1 MNDNSLKFSLLV
13 LNKLYLIMDLKTIL
27 ALLCPLLVVSCGKES
42 LPISPERQD
51 DMTVSFLG
59 NIGPSTRATDS
70 NFETGD
76 AIGVF
81 AIEKTSS
88 NPDGDILTSNHADN
102 VKYSYSGGSFKEA
115 STVIKQIT
123 FQRLMFYKAIYPY
136 TSSARNE
143 FTFSVKTNQSYG
155 DYYTLSDLMTADT
168 EATTEV
174 TPHLVFSHKLSNII
188 INLKYEEKPGGS
200 EQMFFNNVLV
210 EAKANINENTFT
222 AFGTTKTVIASGN
235 GNNSFKVILP
245 PQTIAEKVTLI
256 TLKVGS
262 KTFTFFPESDFIW
275 KSGMQYTY
283 DVTVSKAGIIS
294 FTSSINPWETDN

>member
-1 MNDNSLKFSLLV
+1 MNKR
-13 LNKLYLIMDLKTIL
+13 LILM
-27 ALLCPLLVVSCGKES
+27 LLCPLMIVACNKQVPEKKPVPEQPEPQKEG
-42 LPISPERQD
+42 ISFKGIIKP
-51 DMTVSFLG
+51 MS
-59 NIGPSTRATDS
+59 RATDS
-70 NFETGD
+70 GFETGD

-81 AIEKTSS
+81 AVEKTTGNVSGRLMSS
-88 NPDGDILTSNHADN
+88 NYADN
-102 VKYSYSGGSFKEA
+102 VKYVYSNGLFSGATS
-115 STVIKQIT
+115 VIEQPTDKP
-123 FQRLMFYKAIYPY
+123 LMFYKAVYPY
-136 TSSARNE
+136 SSDLRNE
-143 FTFSVKTNQSYG
+143 FSFAVGSDQSNSSS
-155 DYYTLSDLMTADT
+155 YTMSDLMTADT

>member
-1 MNDNSLKFSLLV
+1 MNKR
-13 LNKLYLIMDLKTIL
+13 LILM
-27 ALLCPLLVVSCGKES
+27 LLCPLMIVACNKQVPEKKPVPEQPEPQKEG
-42 LPISPERQD
+42 ISFKGIIKP
-51 DMTVSFLG
+51 MS
-59 NIGPSTRATDS
+59 RATD
-70 NFETGD
+70 NGFETGD

-81 AIEKTSS
+81 AVEKTTGNVSGRLMSS
-88 NPDGDILTSNHADN
+88 NYADN
-102 VKYSYSGGSFKEA
+102 VKYVYSNGLFSGATS
-115 STVIKQIT
+115 VIEQPTDKP
-123 FQRLMFYKAIYPY
+123 LMFYKAVYPY
-136 TSSARNE
+136 SSDLRNE
-143 FTFSVKTNQSYG
+143 FSFAVGSDQSNSSS
-155 DYYTLSDLMTADT
+155 YTMSDLMTADT

>member
-1 MNDNSLKFSLLV
+1 MNKR
-13 LNKLYLIMDLKTIL
+13 LILM
-27 ALLCPLLVVSCGKES
+27 LLCPLMIVACNKQVPEKKPVPEQPEPQKEG
-42 LPISPERQD
+42 ISFKGIIKP
-51 DMTVSFLG
+51 MS
-59 NIGPSTRATDS
+59 RATD
-70 NFETGD
+70 NGFETGD

-81 AIEKTSS
+81 AVEKTTGNVSGRLMSS
-88 NPDGDILTSNHADN
+88 NYADN
-102 VKYSYSGGSFKEA
+102 VKYVYSNGLFSGATS
-115 STVIKQIT
+115 VIEQPTDKP
-123 FQRLMFYKAIYPY
+123 LMFYKAVYPY
-136 TSSARNE
+136 SSDLRNE
-143 FTFSVKTNQSYG
+143 FSFAVGSDQSNSSS
-155 DYYTLSDLMTADT
+155 YTMSDLMTADT

-222 AFGTTKTVIASGN
+222 SFGTTKTVIASGN

>member
-1 MNDNSLKFSLLV
+1 ML
-13 LNKLYLIMDLKTIL
+13 LKTIL

-70 NFETGD
+70 NFEAGD

-81 AIEKTSS
+81 AVEKTTGNVSGRLMSS
-88 NPDGDILTSNHADN
+88 NYADN
-102 VKYSYSGGSFKEA
+102 VKYVYSNGLFSGATS
-115 STVIKQIT
+115 VIEQPTDKP
-123 FQRLMFYKAIYPY
+123 LMFYKAVYPY
-136 TSSARNE
+136 SSDLRNE
-143 FTFSVKTNQSYG
+143 FSFAVGSDQSNSSS
-155 DYYTLSDLMTADT
+155 YTMSDLMTADT

-222 AFGTTKTVIASGN
+222 SFGTTKTVIASWN

>member
-1 MNDNSLKFSLLV
+1 M
-13 LNKLYLIMDLKTIL
+13 
-27 ALLCPLLVVSCGKES
+27 
-42 LPISPERQD
+42 
-51 DMTVSFLG
+51 
-59 NIGPSTRATDS
+59 
-70 NFETGD
+70 
-76 AIGVF
+76 F

-102 VKYSYSGGSFKEA
+102 VKYSYSGGSFKGA

-155 DYYTLSDLMTADT
+155 DYYTLS
-168 EATTEV
+168 E
-174 TPHLVFSHKLSNII
+174 
-188 INLKYEEKPGGS
+188 
-200 EQMFFNNVLV
+200 
-210 EAKANINENTFT
+210 
-222 AFGTTKTVIASGN
+222 GN

-262 KTFTFFPESDFIW
+262 KTFTFFPENDFIW

>member
-1 MNDNSLKFSLLV
+1 MNKR
-13 LNKLYLIMDLKTIL
+13 LILM
-27 ALLCPLLVVSCGKES
+27 LLCPLMIVACNKQVPEKKPVPEQPEPQKEG
-42 LPISPERQD
+42 ISFKGIIKP
-51 DMTVSFLG
+51 MS
-59 NIGPSTRATDS
+59 RATD
-70 NFETGD
+70 NGFETGD

-81 AIEKTSS
+81 AVEKTTGNMSGRLMSS
-88 NPDGDILTSNHADN
+88 NYADN
-102 VKYSYSGGSFKEA
+102 VKYVYSNGLFSGATS
-115 STVIKQIT
+115 VIEQPTDKP
-123 FQRLMFYKAIYPY
+123 LMFYKAVYPY
-136 TSSARNE
+136 SSDLRNE
-143 FTFSVKTNQSYG
+143 FSFAVGSDQSNSSS
-155 DYYTLSDLMTADT
+155 YTMSDLMTADT

>member
-1 MNDNSLKFSLLV
+1 M
-13 LNKLYLIMDLKTIL
+13 
-27 ALLCPLLVVSCGKES
+27 LLCPLMIVACNKQVPEKKPVPEQPEPQKEG
-42 LPISPERQD
+42 ISFKGTIKP
-51 DMTVSFLG
+51 MS
-59 NIGPSTRATDS
+59 RATD
-70 NFETGD
+70 NGFEAGD

-81 AIEKTSS
+81 AVEKTTANVSGKLLSS
-88 NPDGDILTSNHADN
+88 NYADN
-102 VKYSYSGGSFKEA
+102 VKYIYSNGLFTGATS
-115 STVIKQIT
+115 VIEQPTDKP
-123 FQRLMFYKAIYPY
+123 LMFYKAVYPY
-136 TSSARNE
+136 SSDLRNE
-143 FTFSVKTNQSYG
+143 FSFAVGSDQSNSSS
-155 DYYTLSDLMTADT
+155 YTMSDLMTADT

-262 KTFTFFPESDFIW
+262 KTFTFFPESDFI
-275 KSGMQYTY
+275 
-283 DVTVSKAGIIS
+283 
-294 FTSSINPWETDN
+294 

>member
-1 MNDNSLKFSLLV
+1 MNKR
-13 LNKLYLIMDLKTIL
+13 LILM
-27 ALLCPLLVVSCGKES
+27 LLCPLMIVACNKQVPEKKPVPEQPEPQKEG
-42 LPISPERQD
+42 ISFKGTIKP
-51 DMTVSFLG
+51 MS
-59 NIGPSTRATDS
+59 RATD
-70 NFETGD
+70 NGFEAGD

-81 AIEKTSS
+81 AVEKTTGNVSGRLMSS
-88 NPDGDILTSNHADN
+88 NYADN
-102 VKYSYSGGSFKEA
+102 VKYVYSNGLFSGATS
-115 STVIKQIT
+115 VIEQPTDKP
-123 FQRLMFYKAIYPY
+123 LMFYKAVYPY
-136 TSSARNE
+136 SFDLRNE
-143 FTFSVKTNQSYG
+143 FSFAVGSDQSNSSS
-155 DYYTLSDLMTADT
+155 YTMSDLMTADT

>member
-1 MNDNSLKFSLLV
+1 MNKR
-13 LNKLYLIMDLKTIL
+13 LILM
-27 ALLCPLLVVSCGKES
+27 LLCPLMFVACNKQVPEKKPVPEQPEPQKEG
-42 LPISPERQD
+42 ISFKGIIKP
-51 DMTVSFLG
+51 MS
-59 NIGPSTRATDS
+59 RATD
-70 NFETGD
+70 NGFETGD

-81 AIEKTSS
+81 AVEKTTGNVSGRLMSS
-88 NPDGDILTSNHADN
+88 NYADN
-102 VKYSYSGGSFKEA
+102 VKYVYSNGLFSGATS
-115 STVIKQIT
+115 VIEQPTDKP
-123 FQRLMFYKAIYPY
+123 LMFYKAVYPY
-136 TSSARNE
+136 SSDLRNE
-143 FTFSVKTNQSYG
+143 FTLAVDSDQSNSSS
-155 DYYTLSDLMTADT
+155 YTMSDLMTADT

>member
-1 MNDNSLKFSLLV
+1 M
-13 LNKLYLIMDLKTIL
+13 
-27 ALLCPLLVVSCGKES
+27 
-42 LPISPERQD
+42 
-51 DMTVSFLG
+51 
-59 NIGPSTRATDS
+59 
-70 NFETGD
+70 
-76 AIGVF
+76 F
-81 AIEKTSS
+81 AVEKTTGNVSGRLMSS
-88 NPDGDILTSNHADN
+88 NYADN
-102 VKYSYSGGSFKEA
+102 VKYVYSNGLFSGATS
-115 STVIKQIT
+115 VIEQPTDKP
-123 FQRLMFYKAIYPY
+123 LMFYKAVYPY
-136 TSSARNE
+136 SSDLRNE
-143 FTFSVKTNQSYG
+143 FSFAVGSDQSNSSSYAM
-155 DYYTLSDLMTADT
+155 SDLMTADT

>member
-1 MNDNSLKFSLLV
+1 
-13 LNKLYLIMDLKTIL
+13 
-27 ALLCPLLVVSCGKES
+27 
-42 LPISPERQD
+42 
-51 DMTVSFLG
+51 MTVSFLG

-81 AIEKTSS
+81 AVEKTTGNVSGRLMSS
-88 NPDGDILTSNHADN
+88 NYADN
-102 VKYSYSGGSFKEA
+102 VKYVYSNGLFSGATS
-115 STVIKQIT
+115 VIEQPTDKP
-123 FQRLMFYKAIYPY
+123 LMFYKAVYPY
-136 TSSARNE
+136 SSDLRNE
-143 FTFSVKTNQSYG
+143 FSFAVGSDQSNSSS
-155 DYYTLSDLMTADT
+155 YTMSDLMTADT

-275 KSGMQYTY
+275 KSGMQHTY

>member
-1 MNDNSLKFSLLV
+1 M
-13 LNKLYLIMDLKTIL
+13 
-27 ALLCPLLVVSCGKES
+27 
-42 LPISPERQD
+42 
-51 DMTVSFLG
+51 
-59 NIGPSTRATDS
+59 
-70 NFETGD
+70 
-76 AIGVF
+76 F

-102 VKYSYSGGSFKEA
+102 VKYSYSGGSFKGA

-155 DYYTLSDLMTADT
+155 DFYTLSDLMTADT

-294 FTSSINPWETDN
+294 FTSSINPWETYN

>member
-1 MNDNSLKFSLLV
+1 MNKR
-13 LNKLYLIMDLKTIL
+13 LILM
-27 ALLCPLLVVSCGKES
+27 LLCPLMIVACNKQVPEKKPVPEQPEPQKEG
-42 LPISPERQD
+42 ISFKGTIKP
-51 DMTVSFLG
+51 MS
-59 NIGPSTRATDS
+59 RATD
-70 NFETGD
+70 NGFEAGD

-81 AIEKTSS
+81 AVEKTTGNVSGRLMSS
-88 NPDGDILTSNHADN
+88 NYADN
-102 VKYSYSGGSFKEA
+102 VKYVYSNGLFSGATS
-115 STVIKQIT
+115 VIEQPTDKP
-123 FQRLMFYKAIYPY
+123 LMFYKAVYPY
-136 TSSARNE
+136 SSDLRNE
-143 FTFSVKTNQSYG
+143 FSFAVGSDQSNSSS
-155 DYYTLSDLMTADT
+155 YTMSDLMTADT

-262 KTFTFFPESDFIW
+262 KTFTFFPESAFIW

>member
-1 MNDNSLKFSLLV
+1 MNKR
-13 LNKLYLIMDLKTIL
+13 LILM
-27 ALLCPLLVVSCGKES
+27 LLCPLMIVACNKQVPEKKPVPEQPEPQKEG
-42 LPISPERQD
+42 ISFKGIIKP
-51 DMTVSFLG
+51 MS
-59 NIGPSTRATDS
+59 RATDS
-70 NFETGD
+70 GFETGD

-81 AIEKTSS
+81 AVEKTTGNVSGRLMSS
-88 NPDGDILTSNHADN
+88 NYADN
-102 VKYSYSGGSFKEA
+102 VKYVYSNGLFSGATS
-115 STVIKQIT
+115 VIEQPTDKP
-123 FQRLMFYKAIYPY
+123 LMFYKAVYPY
-136 TSSARNE
+136 SADLRNE
-143 FTFSVKTNQSYG
+143 FTFAVGSDQSNSSS
-155 DYYTLSDLMTADT
+155 YTMSDLMTADT

-245 PQTIAEKVTLI
+245 PQTITEKVTLI

-283 DVTVSKAGIIS
+283 DVTVNKAGIIS

>member
-1 MNDNSLKFSLLV
+1 M
-13 LNKLYLIMDLKTIL
+13 
-27 ALLCPLLVVSCGKES
+27 
-42 LPISPERQD
+42 
-51 DMTVSFLG
+51 
-59 NIGPSTRATDS
+59 
-70 NFETGD
+70 
-76 AIGVF
+76 F

-102 VKYSYSGGSFKEA
+102 VKYSYSGGSFKGA

-200 EQMFFNNVLV
+200 EQMFL
-210 EAKANINENTFT
+210 
-222 AFGTTKTVIASGN
+222 TTCWLRQK
-235 GNNSFKVILP
+235 P
-245 PQTIAEKVTLI
+245 
-256 TLKVGS
+256 
-262 KTFTFFPESDFIW
+262 
-275 KSGMQYTY
+275 
-283 DVTVSKAGIIS
+283 
-294 FTSSINPWETDN
+294 TSMRTHSRPSERPRP

>member
-1 MNDNSLKFSLLV
+1 MNKR
-13 LNKLYLIMDLKTIL
+13 LILM
-27 ALLCPLLVVSCGKES
+27 LLCPLMIVACNKQVPEKKPVPEQPEPQKEG
-42 LPISPERQD
+42 ISFKGIIKP
-51 DMTVSFLG
+51 MS
-59 NIGPSTRATDS
+59 RATDS
-70 NFETGD
+70 GFETGD

-81 AIEKTSS
+81 AVEKTTGNVSGRLMSS
-88 NPDGDILTSNHADN
+88 NYADN
-102 VKYSYSGGSFKEA
+102 VKYVYSNGLFSGATS
-115 STVIKQIT
+115 VIEQPTDKP
-123 FQRLMFYKAIYPY
+123 LMFYKAVYPY
-136 TSSARNE
+136 SADLRNE
-143 FTFSVKTNQSYG
+143 FTFAVGSDQSNSSS
-155 DYYTLSDLMTADT
+155 YTMSDLMTADT

-245 PQTIAEKVTLI
+245 PQTITEKVTLI

-283 DVTVSKAGIIS
+283 DVTVNKAGIIS
-294 FTSSINPWETDN
+294 FTSNINPWETDN

>member
-1 MNDNSLKFSLLV
+1 
-13 LNKLYLIMDLKTIL
+13 MDLKTIL

-51 DMTVSFLG
+51 GMTVSFLG

-81 AIEKTSS
+81 AVEKTTGNVSGRLMSS
-88 NPDGDILTSNHADN
+88 NYADN
-102 VKYSYSGGSFKEA
+102 VKYVYSNGLFSGATS
-115 STVIKQIT
+115 VIEQPTDKP
-123 FQRLMFYKAIYPY
+123 LMFYKAVYPY
-136 TSSARNE
+136 SSDLRNE
-143 FTFSVKTNQSYG
+143 FSFAVGSDQSNSSS
-155 DYYTLSDLMTADT
+155 YTMSDLMTADT

-174 TPHLVFSHKLSNII
+174 TPHLVFNHKLSNII

>member
-1 MNDNSLKFSLLV
+1 MNKR
-13 LNKLYLIMDLKTIL
+13 LILM
-27 ALLCPLLVVSCGKES
+27 LLCPLMIVACNKQVPEKKPVPEQSEPQKEG
-42 LPISPERQD
+42 ISFKGIIKP
-51 DMTVSFLG
+51 MS
-59 NIGPSTRATDS
+59 RATD
-70 NFETGD
+70 NGFETGD

-81 AIEKTSS
+81 AVEKTTGNMSGRLMSS
-88 NPDGDILTSNHADN
+88 NYADN
-102 VKYSYSGGSFKEA
+102 VKYVYSNGLFSGATS
-115 STVIKQIT
+115 VIEQPTDKP
-123 FQRLMFYKAIYPY
+123 LMFYKAVYPY
-136 TSSARNE
+136 SSDLRNE
-143 FTFSVKTNQSYG
+143 FSFAVGSDQSNSSS
-155 DYYTLSDLMTADT
+155 YTMSDLMTADT

>member
-1 MNDNSLKFSLLV
+1 MNKR
-13 LNKLYLIMDLKTIL
+13 LILM
-27 ALLCPLLVVSCGKES
+27 LLCPLMIVACNKQVPEKKPVPEQPEPQKEG
-42 LPISPERQD
+42 ISFKGTIKP
-51 DMTVSFLG
+51 MS
-59 NIGPSTRATDS
+59 RATD
-70 NFETGD
+70 NGFEAGD

-81 AIEKTSS
+81 AVEKTTGNVSGRLMSS
-88 NPDGDILTSNHADN
+88 NYADN
-102 VKYSYSGGSFKEA
+102 VKYVYSNGLFSGATS
-115 STVIKQIT
+115 VIEQPTDKP
-123 FQRLMFYKAIYPY
+123 LMFYKAVYPY
-136 TSSARNE
+136 SSDLRNE
-143 FTFSVKTNQSYG
+143 FSFAVGSDQSNSSS
-155 DYYTLSDLMTADT
+155 YTMSDLMTADT

>member
-1 MNDNSLKFSLLV
+1 MNKR
-13 LNKLYLIMDLKTIL
+13 LILM
-27 ALLCPLLVVSCGKES
+27 LLCPLMIVACNKQVPEKKPVPEQPEPQKEGIS
-42 LPISPERQD
+42 FKGIIKPIS
-51 DMTVSFLG
+51 
-59 NIGPSTRATDS
+59 RATD
-70 NFETGD
+70 NGFEAGD

-81 AIEKTSS
+81 AVEKTTGNMSGRLMSS
-88 NPDGDILTSNHADN
+88 NYADN
-102 VKYSYSGGSFKEA
+102 VKYVYSNGLFSGATS
-115 STVIKQIT
+115 VIEQPTDKP
-123 FQRLMFYKAIYPY
+123 LMFYKAVYPY
-136 TSSARNE
+136 SSDLRNE
-143 FTFSVKTNQSYG
+143 FSFAVGSDQSNSSS
-155 DYYTLSDLMTADT
+155 YTMSDLMTADT

-222 AFGTTKTVIASGN
+222 AVGTTKTVIASGN

>member
-1 MNDNSLKFSLLV
+1 M
-13 LNKLYLIMDLKTIL
+13 
-27 ALLCPLLVVSCGKES
+27 
-42 LPISPERQD
+42 
-51 DMTVSFLG
+51 
-59 NIGPSTRATDS
+59 
-70 NFETGD
+70 
-76 AIGVF
+76 
-81 AIEKTSS
+81 
-88 NPDGDILTSNHADN
+88 
-102 VKYSYSGGSFKEA
+102 
-115 STVIKQIT
+115 
-123 FQRLMFYKAIYPY
+123 
-136 TSSARNE
+136 
-143 FTFSVKTNQSYG
+143 
-155 DYYTLSDLMTADT
+155 
-168 EATTEV
+168 
-174 TPHLVFSHKLSNII
+174 VFSHKLSNII

>member
-1 MNDNSLKFSLLV
+1 MNKR
-13 LNKLYLIMDLKTIL
+13 LILM
-27 ALLCPLLVVSCGKES
+27 LLCPLMIVACNKQVPEKKPVPEQPEPQKEG
-42 LPISPERQD
+42 ISFKGIIKP
-51 DMTVSFLG
+51 MS
-59 NIGPSTRATDS
+59 RATD
-70 NFETGD
+70 NGFETGD

-81 AIEKTSS
+81 AVEKTTGNVSGRLMSS
-88 NPDGDILTSNHADN
+88 NYADN
-102 VKYSYSGGSFKEA
+102 VKYVYSNGLFSGATS
-115 STVIKQIT
+115 VIEQPTDKP
-123 FQRLMFYKAIYPY
+123 LMFYKAVYPY
-136 TSSARNE
+136 SSDLRNE
-143 FTFSVKTNQSYG
+143 FTFAVGSDQSNSSS
-155 DYYTLSDLMTADT
+155 YTMSDLMTADT

>member
-1 MNDNSLKFSLLV
+1 MNKR
-13 LNKLYLIMDLKTIL
+13 LILM
-27 ALLCPLLVVSCGKES
+27 LLCPLMIVACNKQVPEKKPVPEQPEPQKEG
-42 LPISPERQD
+42 ISFKGTIKP
-51 DMTVSFLG
+51 MS
-59 NIGPSTRATDS
+59 RATD
-70 NFETGD
+70 NGFEAGD

-81 AIEKTSS
+81 AVEKTTGNVSGRLMSS
-88 NPDGDILTSNHADN
+88 NYADN
-102 VKYSYSGGSFKEA
+102 VKYVYSNGLFSGATS
-115 STVIKQIT
+115 VIEQPTDKP
-123 FQRLMFYKAIYPY
+123 LMFYKAVYPY
-136 TSSARNE
+136 SSDLRNE
-143 FTFSVKTNQSYG
+143 FSFAVGSDQSNSSS
-155 DYYTLSDLMTADT
+155 YTMSDLMTADT

-200 EQMFFNNVLV
+200 EQMYFNNVLV

>member
-1 MNDNSLKFSLLV
+1 MNKR
-13 LNKLYLIMDLKTIL
+13 LILM
-27 ALLCPLLVVSCGKES
+27 LLCPLMIVACNKQVPEKKPVPEQPEPQKEG
-42 LPISPERQD
+42 ISFKGIIKP
-51 DMTVSFLG
+51 MS
-59 NIGPSTRATDS
+59 RATD
-70 NFETGD
+70 NGFEAGD

-81 AIEKTSS
+81 AVEKTTGNVSGRLMSS
-88 NPDGDILTSNHADN
+88 NYADN
-102 VKYSYSGGSFKEA
+102 VKYVYSNGLFSGATS
-115 STVIKQIT
+115 VIEQPTDKP
-123 FQRLMFYKAIYPY
+123 LMFYKAVYPY
-136 TSSARNE
+136 SSDLRNE
-143 FTFSVKTNQSYG
+143 FSFAVGSDQSNSSS
-155 DYYTLSDLMTADT
+155 YTMSDLMTADT

>member
-1 MNDNSLKFSLLV
+1 MN
-13 LNKLYLIMDLKTIL
+13 LKTIL

-81 AIEKTSS
+81 AVEKTTGNVSGRLMSS
-88 NPDGDILTSNHADN
+88 NYADN
-102 VKYSYSGGSFKEA
+102 VKYVYSNGLFSGATS
-115 STVIKQIT
+115 VIEQPTDKP
-123 FQRLMFYKAIYPY
+123 LMFYKAVYPY
-136 TSSARNE
+136 SSDLRNE
-143 FTFSVKTNQSYG
+143 FSFAVGSDQSNSSS
-155 DYYTLSDLMTADT
+155 YTMSDLMTADT

-200 EQMFFNNVLV
+200 EQMFL
-210 EAKANINENTFT
+210 
-222 AFGTTKTVIASGN
+222 TTCWLRQK
-235 GNNSFKVILP
+235 P
-245 PQTIAEKVTLI
+245 
-256 TLKVGS
+256 
-262 KTFTFFPESDFIW
+262 
-275 KSGMQYTY
+275 
-283 DVTVSKAGIIS
+283 
-294 FTSSINPWETDN
+294 TSMRTHSRPSERPRP

>member
-1 MNDNSLKFSLLV
+1 MNKR
-13 LNKLYLIMDLKTIL
+13 LILM
-27 ALLCPLLVVSCGKES
+27 LLCPLMIVACNKQVPEKKPVPEQPEPQKEG
-42 LPISPERQD
+42 ISFKGIIKP
-51 DMTVSFLG
+51 MS
-59 NIGPSTRATDS
+59 RATD
-70 NFETGD
+70 NGFETGD

-81 AIEKTSS
+81 AVEKTTSNVSGRLMSS
-88 NPDGDILTSNHADN
+88 NYADN
-102 VKYSYSGGSFKEA
+102 VKYVYSNGLFSGATS
-115 STVIKQIT
+115 VIEQPTDKP
-123 FQRLMFYKAIYPY
+123 LMFYKAVYPY
-136 TSSARNE
+136 SADLRNE
-143 FTFSVKTNQSYG
+143 FTFAVGSDQSNSSS
-155 DYYTLSDLMTADT
+155 YTMSDLMTADT

-245 PQTIAEKVTLI
+245 PQTITEKVTLI

-283 DVTVSKAGIIS
+283 DVTVNKAGIIS

>member
-1 MNDNSLKFSLLV
+1 MNKR
-13 LNKLYLIMDLKTIL
+13 LILM
-27 ALLCPLLVVSCGKES
+27 LLCPLMIVACNKQVPEKKPVPEQSEPQKEG
-42 LPISPERQD
+42 ISFKGTIKP
-51 DMTVSFLG
+51 MS
-59 NIGPSTRATDS
+59 RATD
-70 NFETGD
+70 NGFEAGD

-81 AIEKTSS
+81 AVEKTTGNVSGRLMSS
-88 NPDGDILTSNHADN
+88 NYADN
-102 VKYSYSGGSFKEA
+102 VKYVYSNGLFSGATS
-115 STVIKQIT
+115 VIEQPTDKP
-123 FQRLMFYKAIYPY
+123 LMFYKAVYPY
-136 TSSARNE
+136 SSDLRNE
-143 FTFSVKTNQSYG
+143 FSFAVGSDQSNSSS
-155 DYYTLSDLMTADT
+155 YTMSDLMTADT

>member
-1 MNDNSLKFSLLV
+1 MNKR
-13 LNKLYLIMDLKTIL
+13 LILM
-27 ALLCPLLVVSCGKES
+27 LLCPLMIVACNKQVPEKKPVPEQSEPQKEG
-42 LPISPERQD
+42 ISFKGTIKP
-51 DMTVSFLG
+51 MS
-59 NIGPSTRATDS
+59 RATD
-70 NFETGD
+70 NGFEAGD

-81 AIEKTSS
+81 AVEKTTGNVSGRLMSS
-88 NPDGDILTSNHADN
+88 NYADN
-102 VKYSYSGGSFKEA
+102 VKYVYSNGLFSGATS
-115 STVIKQIT
+115 VIEQPTDKP
-123 FQRLMFYKAIYPY
+123 LMFYKAVYPY
-136 TSSARNE
+136 SSDLRNE
-143 FTFSVKTNQSYG
+143 FSFAVGSDQSNSSS
-155 DYYTLSDLMTADT
+155 YTMSDLMTADT

-275 KSGMQYTY
+275 KSGMQYIY

>member
-1 MNDNSLKFSLLV
+1 M
-13 LNKLYLIMDLKTIL
+13 
-27 ALLCPLLVVSCGKES
+27 
-42 LPISPERQD
+42 
-51 DMTVSFLG
+51 
-59 NIGPSTRATDS
+59 
-70 NFETGD
+70 
-76 AIGVF
+76 F
-81 AIEKTSS
+81 AVEKTTGNVSGRLMSS
-88 NPDGDILTSNHADN
+88 NYADN
-102 VKYSYSGGSFKEA
+102 VKYVYSNGLFSGATS
-115 STVIKQIT
+115 VIEQPTDKP
-123 FQRLMFYKAIYPY
+123 LMFYKAVYPY
-136 TSSARNE
+136 SSDLRNE
-143 FTFSVKTNQSYG
+143 FSFAVGSDQSNSSS
-155 DYYTLSDLMTADT
+155 YTMSDLMTADT

-294 FTSSINPWETDN
+294 FSSSINPWETDN

>member
-1 MNDNSLKFSLLV
+1 MNKR
-13 LNKLYLIMDLKTIL
+13 LILM
-27 ALLCPLLVVSCGKES
+27 LLCPLMIVACNKQVPEKKPVPEQSEPQKEG
-42 LPISPERQD
+42 ISFKGTIKP
-51 DMTVSFLG
+51 MS
-59 NIGPSTRATDS
+59 RATD
-70 NFETGD
+70 NGFEAGD

-81 AIEKTSS
+81 AVEKTTGNVSGRLMSS
-88 NPDGDILTSNHADN
+88 NYADN
-102 VKYSYSGGSFKEA
+102 VKYVYSNGLFSGANS
-115 STVIKQIT
+115 VIEQPTDKP
-123 FQRLMFYKAIYPY
+123 LMFYKAVYPY
-136 TSSARNE
+136 SSDLRNE
-143 FTFSVKTNQSYG
+143 FSFAVGSDQSNSSS
-155 DYYTLSDLMTADT
+155 YTMSDLMTADT

>member
-1 MNDNSLKFSLLV
+1 MNKR
-13 LNKLYLIMDLKTIL
+13 LILM
-27 ALLCPLLVVSCGKES
+27 LLCPLMIVACNKQVPEKKPVPEQPEPQKEG
-42 LPISPERQD
+42 ISFKGIIKP
-51 DMTVSFLG
+51 MS
-59 NIGPSTRATDS
+59 RATD
-70 NFETGD
+70 NGFETGD

-81 AIEKTSS
+81 AVEKTTGNMSGRLMSS
-88 NPDGDILTSNHADN
+88 NYADN
-102 VKYSYSGGSFKEA
+102 VKYVYSNGLFSGATS
-115 STVIKQIT
+115 VIEQPTDKP
-123 FQRLMFYKAIYPY
+123 LMFYKAVYPY
-136 TSSARNE
+136 SSDLRNE
-143 FTFSVKTNQSYG
+143 FSFAVGSDQSNSSS
-155 DYYTLSDLMTADT
+155 YTMSDLMTADT

-222 AFGTTKTVIASGN
+222 AVGTTKTVIASGN

>member
-1 MNDNSLKFSLLV
+1 MNKR
-13 LNKLYLIMDLKTIL
+13 LILM
-27 ALLCPLLVVSCGKES
+27 LLCPLMIVACNKQVPEKKPVPEQPEPQKEGIS
-42 LPISPERQD
+42 FKGIIKPIS
-51 DMTVSFLG
+51 
-59 NIGPSTRATDS
+59 RATD
-70 NFETGD
+70 NGFEAGD

-81 AIEKTSS
+81 AVEKTTGNMSGRLMSS
-88 NPDGDILTSNHADN
+88 NYADN
-102 VKYSYSGGSFKEA
+102 VKYVYSNGLFSGATS
-115 STVIKQIT
+115 VIEQPTDKP
-123 FQRLMFYKAIYPY
+123 LMFYKAVYPY
-136 TSSARNE
+136 SSDLRNE
-143 FTFSVKTNQSYG
+143 FSFAVGSDQSNSSS
-155 DYYTLSDLMTADT
+155 YTMSDLMTADT

>member
-1 MNDNSLKFSLLV
+1 MNKR
-13 LNKLYLIMDLKTIL
+13 LILM
-27 ALLCPLLVVSCGKES
+27 LLCPLMIVACNKQVPEKKPVPEQPEPQKEG
-42 LPISPERQD
+42 ISFKGTIKP
-51 DMTVSFLG
+51 MS
-59 NIGPSTRATDS
+59 RATD
-70 NFETGD
+70 NGFETGD

-81 AIEKTSS
+81 AVEKTTGNVSGRLMSS
-88 NPDGDILTSNHADN
+88 NYADN
-102 VKYSYSGGSFKEA
+102 VKYVYSNGLFSGATS
-115 STVIKQIT
+115 VIEQPTDKP
-123 FQRLMFYKAIYPY
+123 LMFYKAVYPY
-136 TSSARNE
+136 SSDLRNE
-143 FTFSVKTNQSYG
+143 FSFAVGSDQSNSSS
-155 DYYTLSDLMTADT
+155 YTMSDLMTADT

>member
-1 MNDNSLKFSLLV
+1 MNKR
-13 LNKLYLIMDLKTIL
+13 LILM
-27 ALLCPLLVVSCGKES
+27 LLCPLMIVACNKQVPEKKPVPEQSEPQKEG
-42 LPISPERQD
+42 ISFKGTIKP
-51 DMTVSFLG
+51 MS
-59 NIGPSTRATDS
+59 RATD
-70 NFETGD
+70 NGFETGD

-81 AIEKTSS
+81 AVEKTTGNVSGRLMSS
-88 NPDGDILTSNHADN
+88 NYADN
-102 VKYSYSGGSFKEA
+102 VKYVYSNGLFSGATS
-115 STVIKQIT
+115 VIEQPTDKP
-123 FQRLMFYKAIYPY
+123 LMFYKAVYPY
-136 TSSARNE
+136 SSDLRNE
-143 FTFSVKTNQSYG
+143 FSFAVGSDQSNSSS
-155 DYYTLSDLMTADT
+155 YTMSDLMTADT

>member
-1 MNDNSLKFSLLV
+1 MNKN
-13 LNKLYLIMDLKTIL
+13 LIIT
-27 ALLCPLLVVSCGKES
+27 LLCSLIVVACGKSNPEKKPDPTPEPQPQKES
-42 LPISPERQD
+42 ISFKGTIKPIS
-51 DMTVSFLG
+51 
-59 NIGPSTRATDS
+59 RATDTG
-70 NFETGD
+70 FEAGD

-81 AIEKTSS
+81 AVEKTTANVSGKLLSS
-88 NPDGDILTSNHADN
+88 NYADN
-102 VKYSYSGGSFKEA
+102 VKYIYSNGLFTGATS
-115 STVIKQIT
+115 VIEQPTDKP
-123 FQRLMFYKAIYPY
+123 LMFYKAVYPY
-136 TSSARNE
+136 SSDLRNE
-143 FTFSVKTNQSYG
+143 FSFAVGSDQSNSSS
-155 DYYTLSDLMTADT
+155 YTMSDLMTADT

-188 INLKYEEKPGGS
+188 INLKYEEKPGSS